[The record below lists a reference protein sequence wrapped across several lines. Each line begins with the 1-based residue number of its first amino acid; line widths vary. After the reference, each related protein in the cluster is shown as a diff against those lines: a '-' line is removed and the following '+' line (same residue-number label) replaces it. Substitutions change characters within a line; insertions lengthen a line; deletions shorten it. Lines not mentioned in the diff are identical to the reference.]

1 MLMEIGFDR
10 SMLVLRMMGSATT
23 MMMKQIYQKVQ
34 INEKSLMK
42 VNYLMI
48 CSGKSKLIDIFIT
61 VKEKSRPSASD
72 LFAQSSKLRR
82 LHINVLDLFLSQH

>member
-1 MLMEIGFDR
+1 MEIGFDR

>member
-34 INEKSLMK
+34 INEKSLLT
-42 VNYLMI
+42 VI
-48 CSGKSKLIDIFIT
+48 LINNKKNFF
-61 VKEKSRPSASD
+61 S
-72 LFAQSSKLRR
+72 LQ
-82 LHINVLDLFLSQH
+82 